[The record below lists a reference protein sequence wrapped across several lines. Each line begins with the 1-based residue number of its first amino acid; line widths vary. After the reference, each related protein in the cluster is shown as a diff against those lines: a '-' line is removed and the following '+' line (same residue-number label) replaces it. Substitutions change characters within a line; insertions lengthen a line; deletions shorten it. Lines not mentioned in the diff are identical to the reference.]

1 MEFPTI
7 REPKNK
13 NPNVMILYSMP
24 KAGKTTI
31 TSQLKDSLI
40 LELEPG
46 GGDYVT
52 GRIMEINN
60 PKEWEEA
67 LKLLESSSTK
77 VCEYL
82 IVDTTTKLDEYSEIV
97 GTYKYMN
104 KPQGKKFN
112 REGGSESGAIIRHT
126 DPRFET
132 VHELGQGFGYQH
144 SRTVMTDWY
153 DRLLNLIPTG
163 KVKYIILVAH
173 VKDKLIETRKGDIID
188 SIDINLTGK
197 VKSIYAARADAIGFF
212 YRKDKQG
219 FINFNNEY
227 KVVCGGRCAHLDGE
241 ILISEKQSD
250 GKIVTFWDNIY
261 IK

>member
-1 MEFPTI
+1 MEIPNTP

-13 NPNVMILYSMP
+13 NPNVMLIYSVP
-24 KAGKTTI
+24 KAGKTTV
-31 TSQLKDSLI
+31 TSRLSDSLF

-46 GGDYVT
+46 GADYVT
-52 GRIMEINN
+52 GRVMDVNN
-60 PKEWEEA
+60 PKEFEEA
-67 LKLLESSSTK
+67 LQLLEKSTEK

-82 IVDTTTKLDEYSEIV
+82 IVDTVTKMDEWSEIV

-112 REGGSESGAIIRHT
+112 RDDKDQAIRHT

-132 VHELGQGFGYQH
+132 VHELGQGYGYQH

-153 DRLLNLIPTG
+153 DRILNLIPTG

-173 VKDKLIETRKGDIID
+173 VKDKLVETRKGDVVD
-188 SIDINLTGK
+188 TIDINLTGK
-197 VKSIYAARADAIGFF
+197 VKSIYASRVDAVGFF

-219 FINFNNEY
+219 ILNFNNDY

-241 ILISEKQSD
+241 IVISEKLED
-250 GKIVTFWDNIY
+250 GTIKTYWDKIY
-261 IK
+261 LK

>member
-1 MEFPTI
+1 MEIPNTP

-13 NPNVMILYSMP
+13 NPNVMLIYSVP

-31 TSQLKDSLI
+31 VSQLSNSLL

-46 GGDYVT
+46 GADYIS

-60 PKEWEEA
+60 PKEMEETFQ
-67 LKLLESSSTK
+67 LLEKSPSL
-77 VCEYL
+77 VADYL
-82 IVDTTTKLDEYSEIV
+82 IIDTISKWDEQSEIV

-112 REGGSESGAIIRHT
+112 RDEKDQPIRHT

-132 VHELGQGFGYQH
+132 VHELPNGNGYQH

-153 DRLLNLIPTG
+153 DRILNLIPTG
-163 KVKYIILVAH
+163 KVKHIILLAH
-173 VKDKLIETRKGDIID
+173 IRDKQIETKRGDIVD
-188 SIDINLTGK
+188 AIDINLTGK
-197 VKSIYAARADAIGFF
+197 VKSIYASRVDAVGFF

-219 FINFNNEY
+219 ILNFNNDY

-241 ILISEKQSD
+241 IVISEKLENGTIKTYWD
-250 GKIVTFWDNIY
+250 KIY
-261 IK
+261 LK